1 MLSAGLCVPKQTE
14 NLLRLSPLFRD
25 YFGEQQARFTE
36 RLDSFCKAAACYV
49 PRFYHT
55 PDAAS
60 QLAGIPANGYKS
72 YLLSLPPGSF
82 ILGFLHTTSSQVG
95 SAGPAATPVANIPP
109 NASGF
114 TCQITDVSID
124 HKWFGKPAEEA
135 WFIND
140 NLLGPTQLGFPPYPD
155 NTLGFT
161 FPSFPRLLPVPYPVI
176 DPGQFIVEFWNQLLI
191 PGALG
196 PSPGPN
202 TDCQMTFL
210 VLVPDGVNQ
219 NAMKGSGK

>member
-1 MLSAGLCVPKQTE
+1 MNGLCVPKTTE

-36 RLDSFCKAAACYV
+36 RLDAFCKSGCYV

-55 PDAAS
+55 PDSES
-60 QLAGIPANGYKS
+60 QLVGIPSNGYKT
-72 YLLSLPPGSF
+72 YLLALPPGSF
-82 ILGFLHTTSSQVG
+82 ILGFLHTTSSAPH
-95 SAGPAATPVANIPP
+95 SSGPSELTVPNVPP

-114 TCQITDVSID
+114 TVQITDLAID
-124 HKWFGKPAEEA
+124 HKWFSKPVEEA

-140 NLLGPTQLGFPPYPD
+140 NLLGPSVNNFPPYPN

-161 FPSFPRLLPVPYPVI
+161 NPSFPRLLPVPYPVVE
-176 DPGQFIVEFWNQLLI
+176 PGQFQVEFWNQLSQFDDESTGI
-191 PGALG
+191 
-196 PSPGPN
+196 N
-202 TDCQMTFL
+202 TDCQLSFL